1 MSGRLTDELR
11 EYIDFLDGQ
20 DLIDPDDYYI
30 LVAAANK
37 IDAEHRSRMEQCKR
51 ETKRSTARYLRAII
65 EEYCVHSVKR
75 KPRDG
80 YLVDE
85 PMV

>member
-1 MSGRLTDELR
+1 MAIADELR
-11 EYIDFLDGQ
+11 ELASLWHSGELPPFGSDA
-20 DLIDPDDYYI
+20 LIVIADR
-30 LVAAANK
+30 
-37 IDAEHRSRMEQCKR
+37 IDAEHLNRMRQCRR
-51 ETKRSTARYLRAII
+51 ETKRATAKYLRAII

>member
-1 MSGRLTDELR
+1 MSASSVITAELR

-20 DLIDPDDYYI
+20 DLIDSDDYYV

-37 IDAEHRSRMEQCKR
+37 IDAEHRCRMEQCKR

-65 EEYCVHSVKR
+65 DEYCNHSVKR
-75 KPRDG
+75 RQRYAYVSD
-80 YLVDE
+80 D
-85 PMV
+85 